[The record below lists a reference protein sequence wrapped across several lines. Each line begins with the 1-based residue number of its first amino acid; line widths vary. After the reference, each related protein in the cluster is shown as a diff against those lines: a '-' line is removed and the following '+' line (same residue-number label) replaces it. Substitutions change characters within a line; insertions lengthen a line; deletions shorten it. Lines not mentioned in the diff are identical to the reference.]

1 VTEMPVF
8 EKRRLYDI
16 KESAATLSISTK
28 SVRNLVKRGLLK
40 PNRALGKLL
49 FSAVE
54 LDKFASQ

>member
-1 VTEMPVF
+1 MPVF